1 MNGDE
6 PGLSLEGVINADRG
20 EYTFSGRVFQLTT
33 GSVVFVPGT
42 GLDPLVQ
49 LTANYEVAQP
59 GREALIIQIH
69 VTGTMSEPRVS
80 LESSAEP
87 PLSESD
93 LLSYLAFGRSS
104 SGLLSLGGSGLS
116 SGGNGGSDGIGAL
129 AQQQLASL
137 ALGAMLDEAVADIE
151 RQGSRAGF
159 DMFRVNPADL
169 PAEVAFSG
177 QFGNFLRGTEI
188 VVGKYVTPRWFVAAE
203 GRTTTETWP
212 GFRVEYIAR
221 GGFSW
226 VTTWEPRYLPIAP
239 ALDSDQTARSTRA
252 FGSFLT
258 WTRRF

>member
-1 MNGDE
+1 M
-6 PGLSLEGVINADRG
+6 INADRG
-20 EYTFSGRVFQLTT
+20 EYTFSGRVFELTT
-33 GSVVFVPGT
+33 GSAVFLPGT
-42 GLDPLVQ
+42 ALDPLVQ

-69 VTGTMSEPRVS
+69 VTGSMSEPRIS
-80 LESSAEP
+80 LESSGEP

-116 SGGNGGSDGIGAL
+116 GGGSGAGGGIGAL

-159 DMFRVNPADL
+159 DVFRVHPADL
-169 PAEVAFSG
+169 PAELAFSG
-177 QFGNFLRGTEI
+177 QFGNFLRGTEV
-188 VVGKYVTPRWFVAAE
+188 VVGKYVSPRFFVAAE

-212 GFRVEYIAR
+212 GFRVEYIGR

-226 VTTWEPRYLPIAP
+226 TTTWEPRYLPIQP
-239 ALDSDQTARSTRA
+239 ALDSDRTARSTRS
-252 FGSFLT
+252 FGSFFV